1 MIETAVIEATVIPA
15 SLILAR
21 VAAFVAVLPILGGPQ
36 TPNMV
41 KVGLTMALTV
51 MWSVT
56 LFGQPVPSPSPVDT
70 IATVHWVLAL
80 GREAALGAVFGFFFS
95 LFLLPATIAGEYLT
109 QELGLSFASMVSAVG
124 TGTASTPAMIL
135 EMLASLLFL
144 GLDLHHVFLAVL
156 DATFQRFPIGQG
168 YALPMC
174 DPIGAATSAE
184 EWGVLLGIPVALCLF
199 VTTVA
204 LAFLNRAAPQLNLQ
218 TVGFPLKLIVG
229 LGALLV
235 MLPYMIAGLVQALTD
250 FTDLVNRMT

>member
-1 MIETAVIEATVIPA
+1 VIEAIIIPA

-51 MWSVT
+51 MWSFAM
-56 LFGQPVPSPSPVDT
+56 LGEPVPAPSPVDT
-70 IATVHWVLAL
+70 VATVHWILAL

-109 QELGLSFASMVSAVG
+109 QEMGLSFAAMVSAVG
-124 TGTASTPAMIL
+124 TGSEATPAMIL
-135 EMLASLLFL
+135 EMFASLLFL

-156 DATFQRFPIGQG
+156 DATFRRFPIGQG
-168 YALPMC
+168 FSLPMC

-184 EWGVLLGIPVALCLF
+184 EWGILLGIPVALCLF

-204 LAFLNRAAPQLNLQ
+204 LAYLSRAAPQLSLH

-235 MLPYMIAGLVQALTD
+235 MLPYMIAGLVQALTE
-250 FTDLVNRMT
+250 FTDLVSRMT

>member
-1 MIETAVIEATVIPA
+1 MIEAIIIPA

-21 VAAFVAVLPILGGPQ
+21 VAAFVGVLPILGGPQ

-51 MWSVT
+51 MWSFSM
-56 LFGQPVPSPSPVDT
+56 LGEPVPTPSPVDAV
-70 IATVHWVLAL
+70 ATVHWVLAL

-109 QELGLSFASMVSAVG
+109 QEMGLSFASMVSAIG
-124 TGTASTPAMIL
+124 TGTQATPSMIL
-135 EMLASLLFL
+135 EMFAGLLFL

-156 DATFQRFPIGQG
+156 DATFRRFPIGQG
-168 YALPMC
+168 FSLPMC
-174 DPIGAATSAE
+174 DPIGAAASAE
-184 EWGVLLGIPVALCLF
+184 EWGILLGIPVALCLF

-204 LAFLNRAAPQLNLQ
+204 LAYLSRAAPQLSLH

-235 MLPYMIAGLVQALTD
+235 MLPYMIAGLVQALTE
-250 FTDLVNRMT
+250 FTDLVSRMT